1 MDELLEAPAE
11 PPEVLELDP
20 DVGEL
25 PPELDVSVLTPV
37 PPPVSPPAEL
47 PLEVSVAPP
56 VDGKP
61 LLEPAELPPVYPPVA
76 ALLDELPP
84 GEPAV
89 GGTAVDEQ
97 PR

>member
-1 MDELLEAPAE
+1 MEELPE
-11 PPEVLELDP
+11 PPEEPPAVLELDP

-37 PPPVSPPAEL
+37 PPPVSLPVEL
-47 PLEVSVAPP
+47 PEEVSVANA
-56 VDGKP
+56 VDGEP
-61 LLEPAELPPVYPPVA
+61 WLEPAEFPPVFPPVA

-84 GEPAV
+84 AAAV
-89 GGTAVDEQ
+89 GGADVDEQ